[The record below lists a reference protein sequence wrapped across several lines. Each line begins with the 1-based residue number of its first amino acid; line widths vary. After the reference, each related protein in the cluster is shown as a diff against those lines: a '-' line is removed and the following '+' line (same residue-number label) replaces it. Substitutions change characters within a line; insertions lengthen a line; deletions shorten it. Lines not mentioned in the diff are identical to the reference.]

1 MDFVELG
8 GPLVESRV
16 LSVHLL
22 LKDEAREFLP
32 AERLVRLRHAVLDVF
47 EVKPPPQADHK
58 LVALPNVTLS
68 TCSAFRTPKASGN
81 LIKAA
86 LNHCRCIAGG

>member
-47 EVKPPPQADHK
+47 EVKPPPADHK
-58 LVALPNVTLS
+58 LVVLPNVTRS
-68 TCSAFRTPKASGN
+68 TCSAFRTKASGN
-81 LIKAA
+81 LIEAA